1 MAGRQLGSIPGM
13 RRVHCPVTCPMSL
26 SGLEFMEE
34 LERLAERVAVMGL
47 KTSEDRLQ
55 RLGSFF
61 VDMWQRETMMEQFK
75 LTPEERGLLL
85 Q

>member
-1 MAGRQLGSIPGM
+1 
-13 RRVHCPVTCPMSL
+13 MSL